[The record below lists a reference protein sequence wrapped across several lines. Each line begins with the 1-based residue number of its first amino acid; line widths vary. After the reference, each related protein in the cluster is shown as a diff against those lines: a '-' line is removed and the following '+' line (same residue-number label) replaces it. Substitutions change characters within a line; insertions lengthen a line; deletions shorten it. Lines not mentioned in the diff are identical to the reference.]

1 MTSVCVIARNP
12 EPVGRISHRGM
23 SLSSSCMLFFI
34 VIIILCGKVR
44 YCIIRFYIHSGQ
56 TKNWKQSARKGR
68 RTQTRTSER
77 KKRPHLVL
85 FSSLFWCLNVI
96 LYSPSCCSYDF
107 LLWEKVDFAEY
118 NYCKSTQ
125 LQWMELSSLKRMQ
138 KHQKGVIQF
147 PHRTCFMFKI
157 I

>member
-1 MTSVCVIARNP
+1 MIHKNQPLTQKTRCCDSIHALITSLFSAAHNMTSVCVIARNP

-96 LYSPSCCSYDF
+96 LYSPSCCSKA
-107 LLWEKVDFAEY
+107 LW
-118 NYCKSTQ
+118 
-125 LQWMELSSLKRMQ
+125 LSSVRKSGFCR
-138 KHQKGVIQF
+138 IQLL
-147 PHRTCFMFKI
+147 
-157 I
+157 